1 MPPEQAPAQAPPR
14 APLLRRQL
22 LAWLLVPLTLLLA
35 ADTFLSFWVAA
46 RFAQRAYDHAL
57 VEIARETSVHVHVA
71 EVGPSPDMSNEA
83 PRVLLAE
90 PLDAIHFEVADAG
103 GRHLA
108 GDWIPRAPPATA
120 AGHASERFYDGEIR
134 GAPVRIVELRVDAER
149 GGTRPAAIVRVA
161 ETEVK
166 RHALAR
172 EILASVVIPQVLLI
186 ALAAFVVWL
195 GVVRGLQPLQRLQ
208 RSVASRSHLDRSP
221 VPPGDVPAEVGP
233 LVHAINALLARLD
246 AALTVQ
252 SRFVAD
258 AAHQLKTPI
267 AALRAQFELALREEE
282 PAAMRRA
289 LREAQPGID
298 RLERLSSQLLSL
310 ARNEPEAAGSIALV
324 AVDLNAL
331 ALEAASAWV
340 PEAIRRGVDLGFE
353 GAAAPVMVRGDP
365 VRLRELFDNLLD
377 NAVRYSRAGGHV
389 TLRVHPAPAAVE
401 IGDDGPRI
409 PPEERERVFER
420 FHRLLGSSR
429 DGSGLGLAIA
439 REIARVHGATI
450 ALAED
455 ADGVGNAFTV
465 TFA

>member
-1 MPPEQAPAQAPPR
+1 MRPEEVPPR

-35 ADTFLSFWVAA
+35 ADTFLSYWVAT

-57 VEIARETSVHVHVA
+57 VEIARETSLHLRPGD
-71 EVGPSPDMSNEA
+71 VGTSLDMSAEA
-83 PRVLLAE
+83 RRVLFTD

-108 GDWIPRAPPATA
+108 GESIPRAPPSTA
-120 AGHASERFYDGEIR
+120 SGPANERFYDGSVR
-134 GAPVRIVELRVDAER
+134 GTPVRIVELRVDAQR
-149 GGTRPAAIVRVA
+149 GSARPAAIVRIA

-186 ALAAFVVWL
+186 ALAALVVWL
-195 GVVRGLQPLQRLQ
+195 GVVRGLRPLERLQ
-208 RSVASRSHLDRSP
+208 HSVASRSQLDRSP
-221 VPPGDVPAEVGP
+221 VPQGGVPAEVGP

-246 AALTVQ
+246 AALTLQ

-267 AALRAQFELALREEE
+267 AALRAQFELALREEG

-289 LREAQPGID
+289 LREAQHGID

-310 ARNEPEAAGSIALV
+310 ARNEPEAAGSIVLV

-377 NAVRYSRAGGHV
+377 NAVRYSPTGGRV
-389 TLRVHPAPAAVE
+389 TLRVHAAPVAVE
-401 IGDDGPRI
+401 IGDDGPGI

-420 FHRLLGSSR
+420 FHRLLGSSS

-455 ADGVGNAFTV
+455 VDGIGNAFTV
-465 TFA
+465 SFP